1 MIRDR
6 LRFLF
11 NYPIRYAIPGTIL
24 FLLAASLSWGYAVSL
39 QRENEI
45 IEQNAVSRMQI
56 DLAFLQDSIEH
67 AAARGHKERPQQLLG
82 ALAINLAVKDAFLA
96 DDTDI
101 IIASMQRD
109 DIGQNALA
117 VIRKRNLVDGS
128 LELFLRQIKSRQ
140 RSLMQLSGDRSSL
153 FGFYPIALPPVQGN
167 LKVARGWLYMQRDL
181 KAARTVARGQVL
193 YTLAQ
198 TFGPVVFFTVLVLV
212 LSHFG
217 INRRLKPLLDQAARI
232 GAGDFRAESRLIG
245 RDEFAVLSRA
255 LDSMADNLTKN
266 QTARQRAEQVL
277 QESESILSSFYSVA
291 PLRMAMVQVI
301 GSEIIFLKVNPAAA
315 ADLGGVPE
323 AVQYKKSSDLAMSE
337 ALVDLWR
344 EKMLASK
351 QTQKAVHFE
360 YSVVSGNRET
370 YMSATTVHVPGTA
383 ANRLYFAIIA
393 DDITERKRIEN
404 ALRASE
410 AEYRSL
416 FDDAL
421 DLIHVCDVD
430 GRIVDANQAELRA
443 MGYKKQEYLGR
454 SLLDVVHPDSRA
466 RTAAEFKRIL
476 EGQTLHGVPM
486 TMVNRSGNSVHV
498 VVNAFPHFDRN
509 GRVVQVRAMMRDVT
523 ESEQKEQLLSSI
535 LNTAIDGV
543 VTTDSSGTIQ
553 MANRA
558 AERLLWPGDAGLVG
572 QNVLSY
578 IEDAGSMRSLFE
590 ERPAKAHRARRF
602 DGSVFPLELGIS
614 TFRLDEA
621 EYYTVFFRD
630 ITHRRS
636 LEEQLDHSRRMEA
649 VGKLAGG
656 IAHDFNN
663 LLMIVLGYAEVL
675 MAQTEDS
682 LTRRSLS
689 AIQQAAERGAALT
702 QQLLTFSKKQAHEP
716 APLDLNRVIAATEQ
730 MLLRILGENVILKTS
745 LAEDLVPVV
754 ADRTQ
759 IEQIILNLALNAR
772 DAMPDGGRLR
782 IETGNVFLDED
793 FCQHHLD
800 CAPGKYAGITVTDTG
815 IGMSPEIQARI
826 FEPFFTTKAPGK
838 GTGLGLAT
846 VYGCVKQNGGTIAV
860 SSTAA
865 QGTTFDLFFP
875 ASTEPAAEEVQSLP
889 SPTVSSAPRGETI
902 LLVEDEEGVRTV
914 AKLALTREGY
924 RVIEAQDAETAL
936 LLAGDGQIE
945 IDLLLTDI
953 VMPGMNGRQ
962 LADRLKS
969 TVKGGRILLM
979 TGYTEDPSASTY
991 PVIRKP
997 FTPRALAARVR
1008 EVLDTAD
1015 SERYATT

>member
-1 MIRDR
+1 MMRER

-24 FLLAASLSWGYAVSL
+24 FLLTASLTWGYAVSL

-45 IEQNAVSRMQI
+45 IEQNAVSHMQI

-82 ALAINLAVKDAFLA
+82 AVAINLAVRDAFLA
-96 DDTDI
+96 DESDI

-117 VIRKRNLVDGS
+117 VIRKRNAVDPG
-128 LELFLRQIKSRQ
+128 LEMFLRQIKLRQ
-140 RSLMQLSGDRSSL
+140 RSLMQLSGDRASL
-153 FGFYPIALPPVQGN
+153 FGFYPIALPPVRGK
-167 LKVARGWLYMQRDL
+167 LTVGRGWLYMQRDL

-198 TFGPVVFFTVLVLV
+198 TFGPVVLFTILVLV
-212 LSHFG
+212 LSHYG
-217 INRRLKPLLDQAARI
+217 INRRLRPLLDQAARI

-266 QTARQRAEQVL
+266 LAARQRAEQVL

-301 GSEIIFLKVNPAAA
+301 GTDIIFLRVNPAAA
-315 ADLGGVPE
+315 ADLGGTPDV
-323 AVQYKKSSDLAMSE
+323 VQYKKSTELSVSPS
-337 ALVDLWR
+337 VVNLWR
-344 EKMLASK
+344 EKMLVSK
-351 QTQKAVHFE
+351 QTGRPVHFE
-360 YSVVSGNRET
+360 YSVVAEGRET
-370 YMSATTVHVPGTA
+370 FMSATTVHVPGTA
-383 ANRLYFAIIA
+383 ANRLYFALIA

-404 ALRASE
+404 ALRGSE

-421 DLIHVCDVD
+421 DLIHICDVN

-443 MGYKKQEYLGR
+443 MGYGKQEYLGKN
-454 SLLDVVHPDSRA
+454 LLDVVHPASQD
-466 RTAAEFKRIL
+466 RTAMELKRVLDGQALHEF
-476 EGQTLHGVPM
+476 PM
-486 TMVNRSGNSVHV
+486 TMLNRNGSSVHV
-498 VVNAFPHFDRN
+498 IANVFPHFDRY
-509 GRVVQVRAMMRDVT
+509 GSVVQVRAMMRDVT
-523 ESEQKEQLLSSI
+523 EKEQKEQLLSSI
-535 LNTAIDGV
+535 LNTAIDGI
-543 VTTDSSGTIQ
+543 VTTDESGTIQ

-558 AERLLWPGDAGLVG
+558 AERLLWPGEGGLAG
-572 QNVLSY
+572 QNFPQFIGV
-578 IEDAGSMRSLFE
+578 ESMRALFQE
-590 ERPAKAHRARRF
+590 KPVKIHRARRF
-602 DGSVFPLELGIS
+602 DGAFFPIELGIS

-630 ITHRRS
+630 VTHRRS

-675 MAQTEDS
+675 LAQTEDP

-716 APLDLNRVIAATEQ
+716 APVDLNRVISATEQ

-793 FCQHHLD
+793 FCQRHLE
-800 CAPGKYAGITVTDTG
+800 CAPGKYAGITVSDTG

-826 FEPFFTTKAPGK
+826 FEPFFTTKPPGK

-860 SSTAA
+860 SSSPA
-865 QGTTFDLFFP
+865 GTTFDIFFP
-875 ASTEPAAEEVQSLP
+875 ASSKPAAEEVQPPPNSTPSLNQ
-889 SPTVSSAPRGETI
+889 GETI
-902 LLVEDEEGVRTV
+902 LLVEDEEGVRAV
-914 AKLALTREGY
+914 AKMALLREGY

-969 TVKGGRILLM
+969 TVKLGRILLM
-979 TGYTEDPSASTY
+979 TGYTEDPSASVY

-1008 EVLDTAD
+1008 EVLDSAE
-1015 SERYATT
+1015 SERYATM